1 MISSVLTIFV
11 ESQKILD
18 MQYVELPSDCKQLP
32 FYLAVEEYIAAHGR
46 RGEEYF
52 FMWQV
57 EPTVICGRN
66 QEVDKEVDLDFCRR
80 HGVNVCRRRSGGGAV
95 VADMNNIMFSYVTLR
110 NEDSNVATTFSRYT
124 GAVAAFLQSLGLNA
138 EATGR
143 NDILVDGAKVSGYA
157 FYHLPSASIVH
168 GTMLWDMNPVLMS
181 GVLTP
186 SRAKLES
193 SGVKSVQSR
202 VTTVRPL
209 LPSLTIND
217 FKRRARE
224 FMCGDNSITLGDDA
238 IAAVER
244 DYLPPYFAS
253 EWINRIRNTRARS
266 RRIDGVGEFIVD
278 VKCLGGKIERV
289 NLTGDFFLL
298 GDLDSGLLDRLKGV
312 ERSPEALAQALRGV
326 DVSRIIHNL
335 STTALVEL
343 ITEQPIKIQSIS

>member
-1 MISSVLTIFV
+1 
-11 ESQKILD
+11 
-18 MQYVELPSDCKQLP
+18 MQYVELPSGCRPLP
-32 FYLAVEEYIAAHGR
+32 FYLAVEEYIAAHGS

-66 QEVDKEVDLDFCRR
+66 QVVDKEVDLDFCRR

-110 NEDSNVATTFSRYT
+110 DDDSNVASTFSRYT

-157 FYHLPSASIVH
+157 FYHLPAASIVH
-168 GTMLWDMNPVLMS
+168 GTMLWDMDPVLMA

-209 LPSLTIND
+209 LPSLTIDD

-224 FMCGDNSITLGDDA
+224 FMCGDSSITLGEDA
-238 IAAVER
+238 IAVVER
-244 DYLPPYFAS
+244 DYLPPYFAP

-266 RRIDGVGEFIVD
+266 SRIDGAGEFIVD
-278 VKCLGGKIERV
+278 VKCNGGRIERV

-312 ERSPEALAQALRGV
+312 ECSPEALSQALSGV
-326 DVSRIIHNL
+326 DVSRVIHNL
-335 STTALVEL
+335 STAALIEL
-343 ITEQPIKIQSIS
+343 IIDNQ